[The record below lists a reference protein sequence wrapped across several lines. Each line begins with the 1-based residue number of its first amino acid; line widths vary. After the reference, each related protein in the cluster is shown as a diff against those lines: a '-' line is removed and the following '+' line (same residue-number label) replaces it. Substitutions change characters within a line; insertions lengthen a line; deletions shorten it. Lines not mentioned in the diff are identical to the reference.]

1 MHLPGIRAAGSRDIH
16 HGGVRHAS
24 VMTLMT
30 IGLVFFR
37 RAQQHGKVK
46 NSMHSVRTIIV
57 ACHDVSPF
65 RAARAMEPMVAFG
78 QGPNERPRVCRRR
91 HRIRRRGARARAG
104 KEVTRSRVCSAPLLP
119 PPARPHARPIAQEFE
134 HTEST
139 PQLNR
144 LAFTSGRVLTGGG
157 WQVSK

>member
-1 MHLPGIRAAGSRDIH
+1 MMFHLFVPRVPWNQWSHSAKGLMSAHVFAAGATEYAGAVREHVQGRRLRDRESA
-16 HGGVRHAS
+16 VRHS
-24 VMTLMT
+24 
-30 IGLVFFR
+30 
-37 RAQQHGKVK
+37 
-46 NSMHSVRTIIV
+46 
-57 ACHDVSPF
+57 C
-65 RAARAMEPMVAFG
+65 
-78 QGPNERPRVCRRR
+78 
-91 HRIRRRGARARAG
+91 
-104 KEVTRSRVCSAPLLP
+104 P